1 MGYTP
6 VALEVRKV
14 GTQTTVYGIGTVTG
28 DDLAIACNLVDTA
41 PVINLLG
48 NNAIQFVSQTGAGI
62 LFSDMAA
69 NRLNLSNSGTDY
81 IIESLIDTHNLYL
94 KTTGTGKIKF
104 GTHTGSGDVACNG
117 SIAIVDSGG
126 TARKLMTTA

>member
-6 VALEVRKV
+6 AHLNVRKV
-14 GTQTTVYGIGTVTG
+14 AGGFSINPGGVTT
-28 DDLAIACNLVDTA
+28 DDLAIYANAIDVA

-48 NNAIQFVSQTGAGI
+48 NNAIQFVSQTGASI

-69 NRLNLSNSGTDY
+69 NRAAFGNSGTDY
-81 IIESLIDTHNLYL
+81 IIESLVDTHNLYL
-94 KTTGTGKIKF
+94 KTTGTGKLKF

-117 SIAIVDSGG
+117 SIAILDSAGN
-126 TARKLMTTA
+126 ARKVMTTA